1 MYKILLAIPT
11 FNESENVISLHKVIR
26 KYNKKINIL
35 FIDDNSNDG
44 TINKIKKIINIDKKT
59 FLVVREKKL
68 GIGSAHKFAF
78 KWAYK
83 KRFKF
88 LITMD
93 ADFSHDPKII
103 NKMIKIK
110 HKFHVVQTNRFLNKK
125 SLSDWPAYR
134 IVLTNLRYFVLCY
147 LLEIKYDSSG
157 AFRCYNLEKIKLS
170 TLLEAKSNSYSFFWE
185 SMYIFC
191 KKKYKIKELSMVQK
205 YRVKGSSKLT
215 IKEWINGLIYVFY
228 IFFTKKL
235 FY

>member
-1 MYKILLAIPT
+1 M
-11 FNESENVISLHKVIR
+11 
-26 KYNKKINIL
+26 
-35 FIDDNSNDG
+35 
-44 TINKIKKIINIDKKT
+44 
-59 FLVVREKKL
+59 
-68 GIGSAHKFAF
+68 
-78 KWAYK
+78 
-83 KRFKF
+83 
-88 LITMD
+88 
-93 ADFSHDPKII
+93 
-103 NKMIKIK
+103 
-110 HKFHVVQTNRFLNKK
+110 
-125 SLSDWPAYR
+125 
-134 IVLTNLRYFVLCY
+134 
-147 LLEIKYDSSG
+147 LEITYDSSG